1 MKRRDFLKGMAGT
14 TGLVLAN
21 EMAASTLLFQNQ
33 GMINQALNV
42 TTSRVVQTDGDVTDT
57 TYYGAAELKQFGE
70 DISSKA
76 NALKVEMAAAAESVA
91 QAEEGT
97 VVLMNENSVL
107 PLTPGSTKVTVFGN
121 GSANSRYNKSKSKST
136 VDAIPM
142 VTFTSGLAAALGEGN
157 VDLTLC
163 DNVYSKLST
172 TDSST
177 VYEAPIDDVKK
188 YESSW
193 KSTGSVAVV
202 MFTRYGTEDSES
214 SMLVDD
220 NGTTRHYMGLM
231 QNEMDL
237 MSYLQDGKKSGMF
250 KGIVV
255 VINADQMMELGW
267 VYDYDVDGLVIAG
280 IPGTQ
285 GFEGV
290 ANVLCGTVNPSGHL
304 VDSYPTSSLS
314 APACTYAAAENSQQW
329 ANLDSVLAYIDD
341 EFVVAENHADDYVI
355 YAEGI
360 YVGYKYYETRYED
373 CVLGRYGAND
383 TVGSTTGGTW
393 NYADEMDFA
402 FGAGLSYTTFEQT
415 LKGVSYDSGEDLY
428 TITVEVKNTGSAAGK
443 SVVEVYAQTPYGD
456 YEIGNLV
463 EKSAIQLVGFEKTD
477 DIEPGASVTVEV
489 PVERYLLA
497 SYDSNAARGY
507 ILSAGDYYFAI
518 GDDAHDALNNVLAA
532 KGYSS
537 ADGMIDARGNA
548 VDGDASKTY
557 TWAETSLDAD
567 SYRFSRYNS
576 EVEVTNQFDHDQ
588 LSSYGVDF
596 TYLTRSDWAG
606 TFPAKPFA
614 VTASDEMMKDL
625 RGDWYDDYV
634 AGLADVPSTAEYTQG
649 VDNGISFVTLKD
661 AQWDDDEI
669 WDQFIDQLTVDEML
683 SLRNDSNGCG
693 AIEHVAMPSQARG
706 DDGVCIQQGS
716 LVATG
721 ESCLSWVS
729 EVMTSRT
736 WNKERFAARG
746 HMLAVESIYCNL
758 NGLWYGGGN
767 IHRTA
772 FGGRNMQYYSE
783 DGVMGYYVGWYEAAA
798 MQKLGIM
805 YGIKHFALND
815 QEANRESLGVF
826 ANEQSIREIY
836 LKSFE
841 GPMCKG
847 GAMDIMTG
855 FNRIGV
861 RYVATNTSL
870 ITDVLKTEWAYKGH
884 VTTDAGSNSY
894 KSRLLEQLAAGIDY
908 TCWNGDNS
916 LISTYINNGD
926 GYALK
931 LLRLATKHNLYAASR
946 STSVNGLSSNTRV
959 ETIIPTWQKA
969 LAYGGVGLAVAG
981 IAFAGGA
988 IAADVKAE
996 PAPAP
1001 KETKPNKLRLTAAA
1015 LSAVS
1020 LVAFTIYGM
1029 VFDYFDTFVFGGLA
1043 LAAVLYTI
1051 SGIGKG
1057 GGKLAGAILPVGV
1070 LSVAAAEALFFVNS
1084 FPVWADEVN
1093 GITMYNSR
1101 GGLVPVVGL
1110 LILLLAS
1117 AITGIVA
1124 SFKASKEGK

>member
-42 TTSRVVQTDGDVTDT
+42 TTSRVVQTDGDTTDT
-57 TYYGAAELKQFGE
+57 TYYGADVLKQYGE

-97 VVLMNENSVL
+97 VVLINQNGFL
-107 PLTPGSTKVTVFGN
+107 PLAADSTKVTVFGN
-121 GSANSRYNKSKSKST
+121 GSTNSRYNKSKSTST

-142 VTFTSGLAAALGEGN
+142 VTFNDAMTQTFGASN
-157 VDLTLC
+157 VNLTLSS
-163 DNVYSKLST
+163 NVYSKLST
-172 TDSST
+172 TDSSN
-177 VYEAPIDDVKK
+177 VYEAPISDVKAQ
-188 YESSW
+188 ESSW

-202 MFTRYGTEDSES
+202 VLTRYGTEDAES
-214 SMLVDD
+214 AMLVDD

-237 MSYLQDGKKSGMF
+237 MSYLQAGKKSGMF
-250 KGIVV
+250 KGVV
-255 VINADQMMELGW
+255 AVINADQMMELGW
-267 VYDYDVDGLVIAG
+267 AYDYDVDALVIAG

-290 ANVLCGTVNPSGHL
+290 ANVLSGKVNASGKL
-304 VDSYPTSSLS
+304 ADSYPANSLS

-329 ANLDSVLAYIDD
+329 ANLSEVNYIDA
-341 EFVVAENHADDYVI
+341 EGVVAENHADDYVI

-373 CVLGRYGAND
+373 CVMGRYGADD
-383 TVGSTTGGTW
+383 TVGSTSGGAW
-393 NYADEMDFA
+393 NYAEEMDFT
-402 FGAGLSYTTFEQT
+402 FGAGLSYTTFEQK
-415 LKGVSYDSGEDLY
+415 LKGVRYDSAEDLY
-428 TITVEVKNTGSAAGK
+428 TVTVEVTNTGSIAGK
-443 SVVEVYAQTPYGD
+443 SVVEVYAQTPYGE
-456 YEIGNLV
+456 YEVNNGV
-463 EKSAIQLVGFEKTD
+463 EKSAIQLAGFEKTE
-477 DIEPGASVTVEV
+477 DIAPGASVTVEV
-489 PVERYLLA
+489 PIERYLLA
-497 SYDSNAARGY
+497 SYDSNNARGY
-507 ILSAGDYYFAI
+507 ILSAGTYYFAI
-518 GDDAHDALNNVLAA
+518 GEDAHDALNNVLAA

-537 ADGMIDARGNA
+537 ADGMVDARGNA

-557 TWAETSLDAD
+557 TWTETALDSS
-567 SYRFSRYNS
+567 SYHYSRYAENA
-576 EVEVTNQFDHDQ
+576 EVTNQFDQDQ

-606 TFPAKPFA
+606 TFPAKP
-614 VTASDEMMKDL
+614 VGITASEDMMKDL

-634 AGLADVPSTAEYTQG
+634 SGLADVPSTAEYTQG
-649 VDNGISFVTLKD
+649 MDNGMSFVTLKD
-661 AQWDDDEI
+661 AAWEDEEI
-669 WDQFIDQLTVDEML
+669 WDTFIDQLTVDEML

-693 AIEHVAMPSQARG
+693 AIEHVALPSQARG

-721 ESCLSWVS
+721 QSCLSWVS

-736 WNKERFAARG
+736 WNKKRFAARG
-746 HMLAVESIYCNL
+746 HMLGVEAIYCNL
-758 NGLWYGGGN
+758 NDLWYGGGN

-783 DGVMGYYVGWYEAAA
+783 DGILGYYVGWYEAQA
-798 MQKLGIM
+798 MQALGIM

-815 QEANRESLGVF
+815 QEANRESLGLF

-836 LKSFE
+836 LRSFE

-861 RYVATNTSL
+861 RYVATNPSL
-870 ITDVLKTEWAYKGH
+870 LTGVLKTEWGYKGH

-894 KSRLLEQLAAGIDY
+894 KSRLLEQLVAGIDY
-908 TCWNGDNS
+908 TCWNNDNS
-916 LISTYINNGD
+916 IIGTYINNGD

-946 STSVNGLSSNTRV
+946 SVSVNGLSSSTRV
-959 ETIIPTWQKA
+959 EKIVPAWQKA

-981 IAFAGGA
+981 AALAGGA

-996 PAPAP
+996 PAPTGKA
-1001 KETKPNKLRLTAAA
+1001 EKPNRLRLTAAV

-1020 LVAFTIYGM
+1020 LAAFTVYGL
-1029 VFDYFDTFVFGGLA
+1029 VFNYFDNFVFGGLA
-1043 LAAVLYTI
+1043 LAAVLYAFAGL
-1051 SGIGKG
+1051 SK
-1057 GGKLAGAILPVGV
+1057 GKLADAALPAGV

-1101 GGLVPVVGL
+1101 GGLVPVIGL
-1110 LILLLAS
+1110 LVLLLAS
-1117 AITGIVA
+1117 AITGIAA

>member
-42 TTSRVVQTDGDVTDT
+42 TTSRVVQTDGDTTDT
-57 TYYGAAELKQFGE
+57 TYYGADVLKQYGE

-97 VVLMNENSVL
+97 VVLINQNGFL
-107 PLTPGSTKVTVFGN
+107 PLAADSTKVTVFGN
-121 GSANSRYNKSKSKST
+121 GSTNSRYNKSKSTST

-142 VTFTSGLAAALGEGN
+142 VTFNDAMTQTFGASN
-157 VDLTLC
+157 VNLTLSS
-163 DNVYSKLST
+163 NVYSKLST
-172 TDSST
+172 TDSSN
-177 VYEAPIDDVKK
+177 VYEAPISDVKAQ
-188 YESSW
+188 ESSW

-202 MFTRYGTEDSES
+202 VLTRYGTEDAES
-214 SMLVDD
+214 AMLVDD

-237 MSYLQDGKKSGMF
+237 MSYLQAGKKSGMF
-250 KGIVV
+250 KGVV
-255 VINADQMMELGW
+255 AVINAAQMMELGW
-267 VYDYDVDGLVIAG
+267 AYDYYVDALVLAG

-290 ANVLCGTVNPSGHL
+290 ANVLSGKVNASGKL
-304 VDSYPTSSLS
+304 ADSYPANSLS

-329 ANLDSVLAYIDD
+329 ANLSEVMNYIDA
-341 EFVVAENHADDYVI
+341 EGVVAENHADDYVI

-373 CVLGRYGAND
+373 CVMGRYGADD
-383 TVGSTTGGTW
+383 TVGSTSGGAW
-393 NYADEMDFA
+393 NYAEEMDFT
-402 FGAGLSYTTFEQT
+402 FGAGLSYTTFEQK
-415 LKGVSYDSGEDLY
+415 LKGVRYDSAEDLY
-428 TITVEVKNTGSAAGK
+428 TVTVEVTNTGSIAGK
-443 SVVEVYAQTPYGD
+443 SVVEVYAQTPYGE
-456 YEIGNLV
+456 YEVNNGV
-463 EKSAIQLVGFEKTD
+463 EKSAIQLAGFEKTE
-477 DIEPGASVTVEV
+477 DIAPGASVTVEV
-489 PVERYLLA
+489 PIERYLLA
-497 SYDSNAARGY
+497 SYDSNNARGY
-507 ILSAGDYYFAI
+507 ILSAGTYYFAI
-518 GDDAHDALNNVLAA
+518 GEDAHDALNNVLAA

-537 ADGMIDARGNA
+537 ADGMVDARGNA

-557 TWAETSLDAD
+557 TWTETALDSS
-567 SYRFSRYNS
+567 SYHYSRYAENA
-576 EVEVTNQFDHDQ
+576 EVTNQFDQDQ

-606 TFPAKPFA
+606 TFPAKP
-614 VTASDEMMKDL
+614 VGITASEDMMKDL

-634 AGLADVPSTAEYTQG
+634 SGLADVPSTAEYTQG
-649 VDNGISFVTLKD
+649 MDNGMSFVTLKD
-661 AQWDDDEI
+661 AAWEDEEI
-669 WDQFIDQLTVDEML
+669 WDTFIDQLTVDEML

-693 AIEHVAMPSQARG
+693 AIEHVALPSQARG

-721 ESCLSWVS
+721 QSCLSWVS

-736 WNKERFAARG
+736 WNKKRFAARG
-746 HMLAVESIYCNL
+746 HMLGVEAIYCNL
-758 NGLWYGGGN
+758 NDLWYGGGN

-783 DGVMGYYVGWYEAAA
+783 DGILGYYVGWYEAQA
-798 MQKLGIM
+798 MQALGIM

-815 QEANRESLGVF
+815 QEANRESLGLF

-836 LKSFE
+836 LRSFE

-861 RYVATNTSL
+861 RYVATNPSL
-870 ITDVLKTEWAYKGH
+870 LTGVLKTEWGYKGH

-894 KSRLLEQLAAGIDY
+894 KSRLLEQLVAGIDY
-908 TCWNGDNS
+908 TCWNNDNS
-916 LISTYINNGD
+916 IIGTYINNGD

-946 STSVNGLSSNTRV
+946 SVSVNGLSSSTRV
-959 ETIIPTWQKA
+959 EKIVPAWQKA

-981 IAFAGGA
+981 AALAGGA

-996 PAPAP
+996 PAPTGKA
-1001 KETKPNKLRLTAAA
+1001 EKPNRLRLTAAV

-1020 LVAFTIYGM
+1020 LAAFTVYGL
-1029 VFDYFDTFVFGGLA
+1029 VFNYFDTFVFGGLA
-1043 LAAVLYTI
+1043 LAAVLYAFAGL
-1051 SGIGKG
+1051 SK
-1057 GGKLAGAILPVGV
+1057 GKLADAALPAGV

-1101 GGLVPVVGL
+1101 GGLVPVIGL
-1110 LILLLAS
+1110 LVLLLAS
-1117 AITGIVA
+1117 AITGIAA

>member
-21 EMAASTLLFQNQ
+21 EVAASTLLFQNQ

-42 TTSRVVQTDGDVTDT
+42 TTSRVVQTDGETGDT
-57 TYYGAAELKQFGE
+57 TYYGADVLRQYGE

-97 VVLMNENSVL
+97 VVLLNQNGIL
-107 PLTPGSTKVTVFGN
+107 PLAAGSTKVTVFGN
-121 GSANSRYNKSKSKST
+121 GSTNSRYNKSKSKST

-142 VTFTSGLAAALGEGN
+142 VTFNSALTAVFGAGN
-157 VDLTLC
+157 VDLTLSE
-163 DNVYSKLST
+163 NVYSKLST
-172 TDSST
+172 TDNKS
-177 VYEAPIDDVKK
+177 VQEAPIADVKK

-193 KSTGSVAVV
+193 KTTGSVAVV
-202 MFTRYGTEDSES
+202 VFTRYGTEDAES
-214 SMLVDD
+214 VMLVDD

-237 MSYLQDGKKSGMF
+237 LSYLQAGKNSGMF
-250 KGIVV
+250 KGIVA

-267 VYDYDVDGLVIAG
+267 AYDYDVDALVIAG

-290 ANVLCGTVNPSGHL
+290 ANVLCGNVNASGKL
-304 VDSYPTSSLS
+304 ADSYPSNSLS
-314 APACTYAAAENSQQW
+314 APACTYAAAENSRQW
-329 ANLDSVLAYIDD
+329 ANLSEVVDYINE
-341 EFVVAENHADDYVI
+341 EFVVSENHADDYVI

-373 CVLGRYGAND
+373 CVMGRYGASD
-383 TVGSTTGGTW
+383 TVGSTAGGAW
-393 NYADEMDFA
+393 NYADEMDFT
-402 FGAGLSYTTFEQT
+402 FGAGLSYTTFEQK
-415 LKGVSYDSGEDLY
+415 LKSVDYDAAEDLY
-428 TITVEVKNTGSAAGK
+428 TVTVEVTNVGSMAGK

-456 YEIGNLV
+456 YEISNLV
-463 EKSAIQLVGFEKTD
+463 EKAAIQLAGFEKT
-477 DIEPGASVTVEV
+477 EELAPGESVTVEV
-489 PVERYLLA
+489 PIERYLLA
-497 SYDSNAARGY
+497 SYDSSNARGY

-518 GDDAHDALNNVLAA
+518 GEDAHDALNNILAA

-537 ADGMIDARGNA
+537 ADGMTDARGNA
-548 VDGDASKTY
+548 VDGDAAKTY
-557 TWAETSLDAD
+557 RWTETALDSD
-567 SYRFSRYNS
+567 SYRFSRYDS
-576 EVEVTNQFDHDQ
+576 SVEVTNQFDHDQ
-588 LSSYGVDF
+588 LAYYGVDF
-596 TYLTRSDWAG
+596 AYLTRSDWAG
-606 TFPAKPFA
+606 TFPAKAFA

-634 AGLADVPSTAEYTQG
+634 TALDDVPSVAEYTQG
-649 VDNGISFVTLKD
+649 ADNGISFVTLKD
-661 AQWDDDEI
+661 AEWDNDEI
-669 WDQFIDQLTVDEML
+669 WEPFIDQLTVDEML

-693 AIEHVAMPSQARG
+693 AIEHVALPSQARG

-736 WNKERFAARG
+736 WNKKRFAARG
-746 HMLAVESIYCNL
+746 HMLGVESIYCNL

-783 DGVMGYYVGWYEAAA
+783 DGVMGYYVGWYEAEA
-798 MQKLGIM
+798 MQALGIM

-826 ANEQSIREIY
+826 ATEQAIREVY

-861 RYVATNTSL
+861 RYVGTNPSL
-870 ITDVLKTEWAYKGH
+870 VTGVLKTEWAYKGH

-894 KSRLLEQLAAGIDY
+894 KSRLLEQLVAGIDY
-908 TCWNGDNS
+908 TCWNSDNS
-916 LISTYINNGD
+916 LIGTYISNGD

-959 ETIIPTWQKA
+959 EKIVPARQKA
-969 LAYGGVGLAVAG
+969 LAYGGIGLAAAELALIGCAAVA
-981 IAFAGGA
+981 
-988 IAADVKAE
+988 DLKAE
-996 PAPAP
+996 PTPAAE
-1001 KETKPNKLRLTAAA
+1001 KKPGRLRLAAA
-1015 LSAVS
+1015 VLSAAS
-1020 LVAFTIYGM
+1020 LAAFTVYGL
-1029 VFDYFDTFVFGGLA
+1029 VFNYFDTVVFGGLA
-1043 LAAVLYTI
+1043 LAAVLF
-1051 SGIGKG
+1051 GFAGVGK
-1057 GGKLAGAILPVGV
+1057 GKLAAAALPAGV
-1070 LSVAAAEALFFVNS
+1070 LSVALAEALFFVNS

-1101 GGLVPVVGL
+1101 GGLVPVIAI

-1117 AITGIVA
+1117 AVTGIVA
-1124 SFKASKEGK
+1124 SFRASKEGK

>member
-42 TTSRVVQTDGDVTDT
+42 TTSRVVQTDGDTTDT
-57 TYYGAAELKQFGE
+57 TYYGADVLKQYGE

-97 VVLMNENSVL
+97 VVLINQNGFL
-107 PLTPGSTKVTVFGN
+107 PLAADSTKVTVFGN
-121 GSANSRYNKSKSKST
+121 GSTNSRYNKSKSTST

-142 VTFTSGLAAALGEGN
+142 VTFNDAMTQTFGASN
-157 VDLTLC
+157 VNLTLSS
-163 DNVYSKLST
+163 NVYSKLST
-172 TDSST
+172 TDSSN
-177 VYEAPIDDVKK
+177 VYEAPISDVKAQ
-188 YESSW
+188 ESSW

-202 MFTRYGTEDSES
+202 VLTRYGTEDAES
-214 SMLVDD
+214 AMLVDD

-237 MSYLQDGKKSGMF
+237 MSYLQAGKKSGMF
-250 KGIVV
+250 KGVV
-255 VINADQMMELGW
+255 AVINADQMMELGW
-267 VYDYDVDGLVIAG
+267 AYDYDVDALVIAG

-290 ANVLCGTVNPSGHL
+290 ANVLSGKVNASGKL
-304 VDSYPTSSLS
+304 ADSYPANSLS

-329 ANLDSVLAYIDD
+329 ANLSEVMNYIDA
-341 EFVVAENHADDYVI
+341 EGVVAENHADDYVI

-373 CVLGRYGAND
+373 CVMGRYGADD
-383 TVGSTTGGTW
+383 TVGSTSGGAW
-393 NYADEMDFA
+393 NYAEEMDFT
-402 FGAGLSYTTFEQT
+402 FGAGLSYTTFEQK
-415 LKGVSYDSGEDLY
+415 LKGVRYDSAEDLY
-428 TITVEVKNTGSAAGK
+428 TVTVEVTNTGSIAGK
-443 SVVEVYAQTPYGD
+443 SVVEVYAQTPYGE
-456 YEIGNLV
+456 YEVNNGV
-463 EKSAIQLVGFEKTD
+463 EKSAIQLAGFEKTE
-477 DIEPGASVTVEV
+477 DIAPGASVTVEV
-489 PVERYLLA
+489 PIERYLLA
-497 SYDSNAARGY
+497 SYDSNNARGY
-507 ILSAGDYYFAI
+507 ILSAGTCYFAI
-518 GDDAHDALNNVLAA
+518 GEDAHDALNNVLAA

-537 ADGMIDARGNA
+537 ADGMVDARGNA

-557 TWAETSLDAD
+557 TWTETALDSS
-567 SYRFSRYNS
+567 SYHYSRYAENA
-576 EVEVTNQFDHDQ
+576 EVTNQFDQDQ

-606 TFPAKPFA
+606 TFPAKP
-614 VTASDEMMKDL
+614 VGITASEDMMKDL

-634 AGLADVPSTAEYTQG
+634 SGLADVPSTAEYTQG
-649 VDNGISFVTLKD
+649 MDNGMSFITLKD
-661 AQWDDDEI
+661 AAWEDEEI
-669 WDQFIDQLTVDEML
+669 WDTFIDQLTVDEML

-693 AIEHVAMPSQARG
+693 AIEHVALPSQARG

-721 ESCLSWVS
+721 QSCLSWVS

-736 WNKERFAARG
+736 WNKKRFAARG
-746 HMLAVESIYCNL
+746 HMLGVEAIYCNL
-758 NGLWYGGGN
+758 NDLWYGGGN

-783 DGVMGYYVGWYEAAA
+783 DGILGYYVGWYEAQA
-798 MQKLGIM
+798 MQALGIM

-815 QEANRESLGVF
+815 QEANRESLGLF

-836 LKSFE
+836 LRSFE

-861 RYVATNTSL
+861 RYVATNPSL
-870 ITDVLKTEWAYKGH
+870 LTGVLKTEWGYKGH

-894 KSRLLEQLAAGIDY
+894 KSRLLEQLVAGIDY
-908 TCWNGDNS
+908 TCWNNDNS
-916 LISTYINNGD
+916 IIGTYINNGD

-946 STSVNGLSSNTRV
+946 SVSVNGLSSSTRV
-959 ETIIPTWQKA
+959 EKIVPAWQKA

-981 IAFAGGA
+981 AALAGGA

-996 PAPAP
+996 PAPTGKA
-1001 KETKPNKLRLTAAA
+1001 EKPNRLRLTAAV

-1020 LVAFTIYGM
+1020 LAAFTVYGL
-1029 VFDYFDTFVFGGLA
+1029 VFNYFDTFVFGGLA
-1043 LAAVLYTI
+1043 LAAVLYAFAGL
-1051 SGIGKG
+1051 SK
-1057 GGKLAGAILPVGV
+1057 GKLADAALPAGV

-1101 GGLVPVVGL
+1101 GGLVPVIGL
-1110 LILLLAS
+1110 LVLLLAS
-1117 AITGIVA
+1117 AITGIAA

>member
-42 TTSRVVQTDGDVTDT
+42 TTSRVVQTDGDATDT
-57 TYYGAAELKQFGE
+57 TYYGAAELKQYGE

-76 NALKVEMAAAAESVA
+76 NALKVEMAAAAENVT

-97 VVLMNENSVL
+97 VVLLNQNNIL
-107 PLTPGSTKVTVFGN
+107 PLAPDSTKVTVFGN
-121 GSANSRYNKSKSKST
+121 GSTNSRYNKSKSKST

-142 VTFTSGLAAALGEGN
+142 VTFNDAMTETFGASN
-157 VDLTLC
+157 VNLTLSTS
-163 DNVYSKLST
+163 VYSKLST
-172 TDSST
+172 TDARN
-177 VYEAPIDDVKK
+177 VYEAPIADVKAQ
-188 YESSW
+188 ESSW

-202 MFTRYGTEDSES
+202 VFTRYGTEDSES
-214 SMLVDD
+214 AMLVDD

-237 MSYLQDGKKSGMF
+237 MSYLQAGKKSGMF
-250 KGIVV
+250 KGIVA

-267 VYDYDVDGLVIAG
+267 AYDYDVDALVIAG

-290 ANVLCGTVNPSGHL
+290 ANVMCGKVNASGKL
-304 VDSYPTSSLS
+304 ADSYPVSSLS
-314 APACTYAAAENSQQW
+314 APACTYAAAENSRQW
-329 ANLDSVLAYIDD
+329 ANLSEVMGYID
-341 EFVVAENHADDYVI
+341 EEGVVSENHADDYVI

-373 CVLGRYGAND
+373 CVMGRYGADD
-383 TVGSTTGGTW
+383 TVGSTSGGAW
-393 NYADEMDFA
+393 NYAEEMDFT
-402 FGAGLSYTTFEQT
+402 FGAGLSYTTFEQK
-415 LKGVSYDSGEDLY
+415 LKGVRYDSAEDLY
-428 TITVEVKNTGSAAGK
+428 TVTVEVTNTGSTAGK
-443 SVVEVYAQTPYGD
+443 SVVEVYAQTPYGE
-456 YEIGNLV
+456 YEVNNGV
-463 EKSAIQLVGFEKTD
+463 EKSAIQLAGFEKTE
-477 DIEPGASVTVEV
+477 DIAPGASVTVEV
-489 PVERYLLA
+489 PIERYLLA
-497 SYDSNAARGY
+497 SYDCNKARGY

-518 GDDAHDALNNVLAA
+518 GEDAHDALNNILAA
-532 KGYSS
+532 KGYTS
-537 ADGMIDARGNA
+537 ANGMIDARGNA

-557 TWAETSLDAD
+557 TWSEASLDDA
-567 SYRFSRYNS
+567 SYRFSRYD
-576 EVEVTNQFDHDQ
+576 EDVEVTNQFDHDQ

-606 TFPAKPFA
+606 TFPATAFA
-614 VTASDEMMKDL
+614 VTANEDMMKDL

-634 AGLADVPSTAEYTQG
+634 SGLADVPSTAEYTQG
-649 VDNGISFVTLKD
+649 MDNGMSFVTLKD
-661 AQWDDDEI
+661 AAWEDEEI
-669 WDQFIDQLTVDEML
+669 WDTFIDQLTVDEML

-693 AIEHVAMPSQARG
+693 AIEHVALPSQARG

-721 ESCLSWVS
+721 QSCLSWVS

-736 WNKERFAARG
+736 WNKKRFAARG
-746 HMLAVESIYCNL
+746 HMLGVEAIYCNL
-758 NGLWYGGGN
+758 NDLWYGGGN

-783 DGVMGYYVGWYEAAA
+783 DGILGYYVGWYEAQA
-798 MQKLGIM
+798 MQALGIM

-815 QEANRESLGVF
+815 QEANRESLGLF

-836 LKSFE
+836 LRSFE

-861 RYVATNTSL
+861 RYVATNPSL
-870 ITDVLKTEWAYKGH
+870 LTGVLKTEWGYKGH

-894 KSRLLEQLAAGIDY
+894 KSRLLEQLVAGIDY
-908 TCWNGDNS
+908 TCWNNDNS
-916 LISTYINNGD
+916 IIGTYINNGD

-946 STSVNGLSSNTRV
+946 SVSVNGLSSSTRV
-959 ETIIPTWQKA
+959 EKIVPAWQKA

-981 IAFAGGA
+981 AALAGGA

-996 PAPAP
+996 PAPTGKA
-1001 KETKPNKLRLTAAA
+1001 EKPNRLRLTAAV

-1020 LVAFTIYGM
+1020 LAAFTVYGL
-1029 VFDYFDTFVFGGLA
+1029 VFNYFDTFVFGGLA
-1043 LAAVLYTI
+1043 LAAVLYAF
-1051 SGIGKG
+1051 SGLSK
-1057 GGKLAGAILPVGV
+1057 GKLADAALPAGV

-1124 SFKASKEGK
+1124 SFEASKEGK

>member
-42 TTSRVVQTDGDVTDT
+42 TTSRVVQTDGDTTDT
-57 TYYGAAELKQFGE
+57 TYYGADVLKQYGE

-97 VVLMNENSVL
+97 VVLINQNGFL
-107 PLTPGSTKVTVFGN
+107 PLAADSTKVTVFGN
-121 GSANSRYNKSKSKST
+121 GSTNSRYNKSKSTST

-142 VTFTSGLAAALGEGN
+142 VTFNDAMTQTFGASN
-157 VDLTLC
+157 VNLTLSS
-163 DNVYSKLST
+163 NVYSKLST
-172 TDSST
+172 TDSSN
-177 VYEAPIDDVKK
+177 VYEAPISDVKAQ
-188 YESSW
+188 ESSW

-202 MFTRYGTEDSES
+202 VLTRYGTEDAES
-214 SMLVDD
+214 AMLVDD

-237 MSYLQDGKKSGMF
+237 MSYLQAGKKSGMF
-250 KGIVV
+250 KGVV
-255 VINADQMMELGW
+255 AVINADQMMELGW
-267 VYDYDVDGLVIAG
+267 AYDYDVDALVIAG

-290 ANVLCGTVNPSGHL
+290 ANVLSGKVNASGKL
-304 VDSYPTSSLS
+304 ADSYPANSLS

-329 ANLDSVLAYIDD
+329 ANLSEVMNYIDA
-341 EFVVAENHADDYVI
+341 EGVVAENHADDYVI

-373 CVLGRYGAND
+373 CVMGRYGADD
-383 TVGSTTGGTW
+383 TVGSTSGGAW
-393 NYADEMDFA
+393 NYAEEMDFT
-402 FGAGLSYTTFEQT
+402 FGAGLSYTTFEQK
-415 LKGVSYDSGEDLY
+415 LKGVRYDSAEDLY
-428 TITVEVKNTGSAAGK
+428 TVTVEVTNTGSTAGK
-443 SVVEVYAQTPYGD
+443 SVVEVYAQTPYGE
-456 YEIGNLV
+456 YEVNNGV
-463 EKSAIQLVGFEKTD
+463 EKSAIQLAGFEKTE
-477 DIEPGASVTVEV
+477 DIAPGASVTVEV
-489 PVERYLLA
+489 PIERYLLA
-497 SYDSNAARGY
+497 SYDSNNARGY
-507 ILSAGDYYFAI
+507 ILSAGTYYFAT
-518 GDDAHDALNNVLAA
+518 GEDAHDALNNVLAA

-537 ADGMIDARGNA
+537 ADGMVDARGNA

-557 TWAETSLDAD
+557 TWTEAALDSS
-567 SYRFSRYNS
+567 SYHYSRYAENA
-576 EVEVTNQFDHDQ
+576 EVTNQFDQDQ

-606 TFPAKPFA
+606 TFPAKP
-614 VTASDEMMKDL
+614 VGITASEDMMKDL

-634 AGLADVPSTAEYTQG
+634 SGLADVPSTAEYTQG
-649 VDNGISFVTLKD
+649 MDNGMSFVTLKD
-661 AQWDDDEI
+661 AAWEDEEI
-669 WDQFIDQLTVDEML
+669 WDTFIDQLTVDEML

-693 AIEHVAMPSQARG
+693 AIEHVALPSQARG

-721 ESCLSWVS
+721 QSCLSWVS

-736 WNKERFAARG
+736 WNKKRFAARG
-746 HMLAVESIYCNL
+746 HMLGVEAIYCNL
-758 NGLWYGGGN
+758 NDLWYGGGN

-772 FGGRNMQYYSE
+772 FGGRNMQYY
-783 DGVMGYYVGWYEAAA
+783 VGWYEAQA
-798 MQKLGIM
+798 MQALGIM

-815 QEANRESLGVF
+815 QEANRESLGLF

-836 LKSFE
+836 LRSFE

-861 RYVATNTSL
+861 RYVATNPSL
-870 ITDVLKTEWAYKGH
+870 LTGVLKTEWGYKGH

-894 KSRLLEQLAAGIDY
+894 KSRLLEQLVAGIDY
-908 TCWNGDNS
+908 TCWNNDNS
-916 LISTYINNGD
+916 IIGTYINNGD

-946 STSVNGLSSNTRV
+946 SVSVNGLSSSTRV
-959 ETIIPTWQKA
+959 EKIVPAWQKA
-969 LAYGGVGLAVAG
+969 MAYGGVGLAVAG
-981 IAFAGGA
+981 AALAGGA

-996 PAPAP
+996 PAPTGKA
-1001 KETKPNKLRLTAAA
+1001 EKPNRLRLTAAV

-1020 LVAFTIYGM
+1020 LAAFTVYGL
-1029 VFDYFDTFVFGGLA
+1029 VFNYFDTFVFGGLA
-1043 LAAVLYTI
+1043 LAAVLYAF
-1051 SGIGKG
+1051 SGLSK
-1057 GGKLAGAILPVGV
+1057 GKLADAALPAGV

-1101 GGLVPVVGL
+1101 GGLVPVIGL
-1110 LILLLAS
+1110 LVLLLAS
-1117 AITGIVA
+1117 AITGIAA

>member
-42 TTSRVVQTDGDVTDT
+42 TTSRVVQTDGDTTDT
-57 TYYGAAELKQFGE
+57 TYYGADVLKQYGE

-97 VVLMNENSVL
+97 VVLINQNGFL
-107 PLTPGSTKVTVFGN
+107 PLAADSTKVTVFGN
-121 GSANSRYNKSKSKST
+121 GSTNSRYNKSKSTST

-142 VTFTSGLAAALGEGN
+142 VTFNDAMTQTFGASN
-157 VDLTLC
+157 VNLTLSS
-163 DNVYSKLST
+163 NVYSKLST
-172 TDSST
+172 TDSSN
-177 VYEAPIDDVKK
+177 VYEAPISDVKAQ
-188 YESSW
+188 ESSW

-202 MFTRYGTEDSES
+202 ILTRYGTEDAES
-214 SMLVDD
+214 AMLVDD

-231 QNEMDL
+231 QNEMNL
-237 MSYLQDGKKSGMF
+237 MSYLQAGKKSGMF
-250 KGIVV
+250 KGVV
-255 VINADQMMELGW
+255 AVINADQMMELGW
-267 VYDYDVDGLVIAG
+267 AYDYDVDALVIAG

-290 ANVLCGTVNPSGHL
+290 ANVLSGKVNASGKL
-304 VDSYPTSSLS
+304 ADSYPANSLS

-329 ANLDSVLAYIDD
+329 ANLSEVMNYIDA
-341 EFVVAENHADDYVI
+341 EGVVAENHADDYVI

-373 CVLGRYGAND
+373 CVMGRYGADD
-383 TVGSTTGGTW
+383 TVGSTSGGAW
-393 NYADEMDFA
+393 NYAEEMDFT
-402 FGAGLSYTTFEQT
+402 FGAGLSYTTFEQK
-415 LKGVSYDSGEDLY
+415 LKGVRYDSAEDLY
-428 TITVEVKNTGSAAGK
+428 TVTVEVTNTGSIAGK
-443 SVVEVYAQTPYGD
+443 SVVEVYAQTPYGE
-456 YEIGNLV
+456 YEVNNGV
-463 EKSAIQLVGFEKTD
+463 EKSAIQLAGFEKTE
-477 DIEPGASVTVEV
+477 DIAPGASVTVEV
-489 PVERYLLA
+489 PIERYLLA
-497 SYDSNAARGY
+497 SYDSNNARGY
-507 ILSAGDYYFAI
+507 ILSAGTYYFAI
-518 GDDAHDALNNVLAA
+518 GEDAHDALNNVLAT

-537 ADGMIDARGNA
+537 ADGMVDARGNA

-557 TWAETSLDAD
+557 TWTETALDSS
-567 SYRFSRYNS
+567 SYHYSRYAENA
-576 EVEVTNQFDHDQ
+576 EVTNQFDQDQ

-606 TFPAKPFA
+606 TFPAKP
-614 VTASDEMMKDL
+614 VGITASEDMMKDL

-634 AGLADVPSTAEYTQG
+634 SGLADVPSTAEYTQG
-649 VDNGISFVTLKD
+649 MDNGMGFVTLKD
-661 AQWDDDEI
+661 AAWEDEEI
-669 WDQFIDQLTVDEML
+669 WDTFIDQLTVDEML

-693 AIEHVAMPSQARG
+693 AIEHVALPSQARG

-721 ESCLSWVS
+721 QSCLSWVS

-736 WNKERFAARG
+736 WNKKRFAARG
-746 HMLAVESIYCNL
+746 HMLGVEAIYCNL
-758 NGLWYGGGN
+758 NDLWYGGGN

-783 DGVMGYYVGWYEAAA
+783 DGILGYYVGWYEAQA
-798 MQKLGIM
+798 MQALGIM

-815 QEANRESLGVF
+815 QEANRESLGLF

-836 LKSFE
+836 LRSFE

-861 RYVATNTSL
+861 RYVATNPSL
-870 ITDVLKTEWAYKGH
+870 LTGVLKTEWGYNGH

-894 KSRLLEQLAAGIDY
+894 KSRLLEQLVAGIDY
-908 TCWNGDNS
+908 TCWNNDNS
-916 LISTYINNGD
+916 IIGTYINNGD

-946 STSVNGLSSNTRV
+946 SVSVNGLSSSTRV
-959 ETIIPTWQKA
+959 EKIVPAWQKA

-981 IAFAGGA
+981 AALAGGA

-996 PAPAP
+996 PAPTGKA
-1001 KETKPNKLRLTAAA
+1001 EKPNRLRLTAAV

-1020 LVAFTIYGM
+1020 LAAFTVYGL
-1029 VFDYFDTFVFGGLA
+1029 VFNYFDTFVFGGLA
-1043 LAAVLYTI
+1043 LAAVLYAFAGL
-1051 SGIGKG
+1051 SK
-1057 GGKLAGAILPVGV
+1057 GKLADAALPAGV

-1101 GGLVPVVGL
+1101 GGLVPVIGL
-1110 LILLLAS
+1110 LVLLLAS
-1117 AITGIVA
+1117 AITGIAA

>member
-42 TTSRVVQTDGDVTDT
+42 TTSRVVQTDGDATDT
-57 TYYGAAELKQFGE
+57 TYYGAAALKQYGE

-76 NALKVEMAAAAESVA
+76 NALKVEMAAAAENVT

-97 VVLMNENSVL
+97 VVLINQNNIL
-107 PLTPGSTKVTVFGN
+107 PLAPDSTKVTVFGN
-121 GSANSRYNKSKSKST
+121 GSTNSRYNKKKSTST

-142 VTFTSGLAAALGEGN
+142 VTFNDAMTETFGAAN
-157 VDLTLC
+157 VNLTLSTS
-163 DNVYSKLST
+163 VYSKLST
-172 TDSST
+172 TDAST
-177 VYEAPIDDVKK
+177 VYEAPIADVQAQ
-188 YESSW
+188 ESSW

-202 MFTRYGTEDSES
+202 VFTRYGTEDSES
-214 SMLVDD
+214 AMLVDD
-220 NGTTRHYMGLM
+220 NGITRHYMGLM

-237 MSYLQDGKKSGMF
+237 LSYLQAGKKSGMF
-250 KGIVV
+250 KGIVA

-267 VYDYDVDGLVIAG
+267 AYDYDVDALVIAG

-290 ANVLCGTVNPSGHL
+290 ANVLCGKVNASGKL
-304 VDSYPTSSLS
+304 ADSYPVSSLS
-314 APACTYAAAENSQQW
+314 APACTYAAAENSRQW
-329 ANLDSVLAYIDD
+329 ANLSDVMSYIDA
-341 EFVVAENHADDYVI
+341 EGVVSENHSDDYVI

-360 YVGYKYYETRYED
+360 YVGYKYYESRYED

-383 TVGSTTGGTW
+383 AVGSTTGSAW
-393 NYADEMDFA
+393 NYADEMDFT
-402 FGAGLSYTTFEQT
+402 FGAGLSYTTFDQK
-415 LKGVSYDSGEDLY
+415 LKSVDYDSASDTY
-428 TITVEVKNTGSAAGK
+428 TVTVDVTNTGSVSGK

-456 YEIGNLV
+456 YEVSNKV
-463 EKSAIQLVGFEKTD
+463 EKAAIQLAGFEKTD
-477 DIEPGASVTVEV
+477 DIEPGATVTVEV
-489 PVERYLLA
+489 PIERYLLA
-497 SYDSNAARGY
+497 SYDSNKARGY

-518 GDDAHDALNNVLAA
+518 GEDAHDALNNILAA
-532 KGYSS
+532 KGYTS

-557 TWAETSLDAD
+557 TWAESSLDDA
-567 SYRFSRYNS
+567 SYRFSRYD
-576 EVEVTNQFDHDQ
+576 EDVEVTNQFDQDQ
-588 LSSYGVDF
+588 LSNYGVDF

-606 TFPAKPFA
+606 TFPATAFA
-614 VTASDEMMKDL
+614 VTASDDMMKDL
-625 RGDWYDDYV
+625 RGDWYDSYV
-634 AGLADVPSTAEYTQG
+634 ATLTDVPSVAEYTQG
-649 VDNGISFVTLKD
+649 ADNGMSFVTLKD
-661 AQWDDDEI
+661 AVWDDDEI
-669 WDQFIDQLTVDEML
+669 WDTFIDQLTVDEML

-693 AIEHVAMPSQARG
+693 AIEHVALPSQARG

-721 ESCLSWVS
+721 ESCMSWVS

-736 WNKERFAARG
+736 WNKARFTARG
-746 HMLAVESIYCNL
+746 HMLGVESIYCGL

-783 DGVMGYYVGWYEAAA
+783 DGVMGYYVGWYEAQA
-798 MQKLGIM
+798 MQALGIM
-805 YGIKHFALND
+805 YGTKHFALND

-826 ANEQSIREIY
+826 ANEQAIREIY

-861 RYVATNTSL
+861 RYVATNPSL
-870 ITDVLKTEWAYKGH
+870 LTGVLKTEWAYKGH

-894 KSRLLEQLAAGIDY
+894 KSRLLEQLVSGIDY
-908 TCWNGDNS
+908 TCWNSDNS
-916 LISTYINNGD
+916 IIGTYISNGD

-959 ETIIPTWQKA
+959 EKIVPTWQKA
-969 LAYGGVGLAVAG
+969 LAYGGIGLAVAG

-996 PAPAP
+996 PVPAP
-1001 KETKPNKLRLTAAA
+1001 KEPKPDKLRLTAAA

-1020 LVAFTIYGM
+1020 LVAFTIYGL
-1029 VFDYFDTFVFGGLA
+1029 VFNYFDTFVLGGLA
-1043 LAAVLYTI
+1043 LAAVLYAF

-1057 GGKLAGAILPVGV
+1057 SRKLADAALPVGV

-1101 GGLVPVVGL
+1101 GGLVPVIGL